1 MTTAATLEMSSATVV
16 FGSGRTSNTVLD
28 SVSLRVRPGE
38 FVSLIGPSGCG
49 KSTVLN
55 VFAGFVRCTAGT
67 ATLDSHAITGPGPD
81 RSVVFQQYS
90 LFPWL
95 TVQRN
100 VEYGLRALG
109 VSRQVR
115 SAKAL
120 RLLEH
125 TGLAQYAH
133 RYPDQ
138 LSGGMKQRVGIIR
151 AFATDPRVLLM
162 DEPFSALDAQTRSTM
177 QQLLTDIWEEHRI
190 SVLFVTHDIEE
201 AVFLSDR
208 VFVMSAAPGRIL
220 REIDVALPRPR
231 DADLVDTAAFLEH
244 VHEIRVM
251 VRREGLAG
259 IGESPADATHGER
272 RVEELELERV
282 LRALARREGLAG
294 VGALPAGATRREALA
309 ERS

>member
-1 MTTAATLEMSSATVV
+1 MNTAATLEMNNATVA
-16 FGSGRTSNTVLD
+16 FGSGAMRHTALD
-28 SVSLRVRPGE
+28 QVSLRVRPGE

-55 VFAGFVRCTAGT
+55 VFAGFVRCASGT
-67 ATLDSHAITGPGPD
+67 ATLDSRAITGPGPD
-81 RSVVFQQYS
+81 RSVVFQQPS

-95 TVQRN
+95 NVQRN

-109 VSRQVR
+109 VSRQER
-115 SAKAL
+115 GAKAM

-125 TGLAQYAH
+125 TGLAQYAD

-162 DEPFSALDAQTRSTM
+162 DEPFSALDAQTRLTM

-208 VFVMSAAPGRIL
+208 VLVMSAAPGRIL
-220 REIDVALPRPR
+220 RELSVALPRPR
-231 DADLVDTAAFLEH
+231 ETDLVDTAAFLEY
-244 VHEIRVM
+244 VHEIRVL
-251 VRREGLAG
+251 VRQEGLAG
-259 IGESPADATHGER
+259 IGESQPDATHGQVPAEDA
-272 RVEELELERV
+272 ELQRV
-282 LRALARREGLAG
+282 L
-294 VGALPAGATRREALA
+294 EALLRKAGSAAANSSKA
-309 ERS
+309 ES

>member
-1 MTTAATLEMSSATVV
+1 MSTAATLEMSSATVV
-16 FGSGRTSNTVLD
+16 FGSGGTRHTVLD
-28 SVSLRVRPGE
+28 RVSLLVRPGE

-55 VFAGFVRCTAGT
+55 VFAGFVPCAAGT
-67 ATLDSHAITGPGPD
+67 ATLDSRPITGPGPD

-95 TVQRN
+95 NVQRN
-100 VEYGLRALG
+100 VEYGLRAQG

-115 SAKAL
+115 RAKAL
-120 RLLEH
+120 KLLEH
-125 TGLAQYAH
+125 AGLAQYAD

-162 DEPFSALDAQTRSTM
+162 DEPFSALDAQTRLTM

-220 REIDVALPRPR
+220 RELSVALPRPR
-231 DADLVDTAAFLEH
+231 ETDLVDTAAFLEY
-244 VHEIRVM
+244 VHEIRVL
-251 VRREGLAG
+251 VRQEGLVG
-259 IGESPADATHGER
+259 IGESQADATDGQEPAK
-272 RVEELELERV
+272 EAELQRV
-282 LRALARREGLAG
+282 LKALLRRAGSVAAISSK
-294 VGALPAGATRREALA
+294 A
-309 ERS
+309 ES

>member
-1 MTTAATLEMSSATVV
+1 MNTAATLEMNNATVA
-16 FGSGRTSNTVLD
+16 FGSGATRHTALD
-28 SVSLRVRPGE
+28 KVSLRVRPGE

-55 VFAGFVRCTAGT
+55 VFAGFVRCASGT
-67 ATLDSHAITGPGPD
+67 ATLDARAITGPGPD
-81 RSVVFQQYS
+81 RSVVFQQPS

-95 TVQRN
+95 NVQRN

-109 VSRQVR
+109 VSRQAR
-115 SAKAL
+115 AAKAV

-125 TGLAQYAH
+125 AGLAQYAD

-162 DEPFSALDAQTRSTM
+162 DEPFSALDAQTRLTM
-177 QQLLTDIWEEHRI
+177 QQLLTEIWEEHRI

-208 VFVMSAAPGRIL
+208 VFVMSAAPARIL
-220 REIDVALPRPR
+220 RELSVALPRPR
-231 DADLVDTAAFLEH
+231 ETDLVDTAAFLEY
-244 VHEIRVM
+244 VHEIRVL
-251 VRREGLAG
+251 VRQEGLVG
-259 IGESPADATHGER
+259 IGESQGGATDGQEPAEGS
-272 RVEELELERV
+272 ELQRV
-282 LRALARREGLAG
+282 L
-294 VGALPAGATRREALA
+294 EALLR
-309 ERS
+309 RSESAAAISSKAQS

>member
-1 MTTAATLEMSSATVV
+1 MNTAATLEMNNATVS
-16 FGSGRTSNTVLD
+16 FGSGGTRNTVLD
-28 SVSLRVRPGE
+28 RVSLLVRPGE

-55 VFAGFVRCTAGT
+55 VFAGFVRCASGT
-67 ATLDSHAITGPGPD
+67 ATLDSRSITGPGPD

-95 TVQRN
+95 NVQRN

-109 VSRQVR
+109 VSRRVR
-115 SAKAL
+115 RAKAL

-125 TGLAQYAH
+125 AGLAQYAD

-138 LSGGMKQRVGIIR
+138 LSGGMKQRVGIVR

-208 VFVMSAAPGRIL
+208 VFVMSAAPGRVL
-220 REIDVALPRPR
+220 RELSVALPRPR
-231 DADLVDTAAFLEH
+231 DADLVDTAAFLEY
-244 VHEIRVM
+244 VHEIRVL

-259 IGESPADATHGER
+259 IGESP
-272 RVEELELERV
+272 VEVALDENLAQELELQRV
-282 LRALARREGLAG
+282 LRVLMRRKEAVGTGKSPARVEVPEAG
-294 VGALPAGATRREALA
+294 
-309 ERS
+309 

>member
-1 MTTAATLEMSSATVV
+1 MNTPATLEMNNATVV
-16 FGSGRTSNTVLD
+16 FGGGATRHTVLD
-28 SVSLRVRPGE
+28 RVSLRVRPGE

-55 VFAGFVRCTAGT
+55 VFAGFVRCAAGT
-67 ATLDSHAITGPGPD
+67 ATLDSRPITGPGPD

-90 LFPWL
+90 LFPWMN
-95 TVQRN
+95 VQRN

-109 VSRQVR
+109 VSRRVR
-115 SAKAL
+115 RAKAL

-125 TGLAQYAH
+125 TGLAQYAD

-177 QQLLTDIWEEHRI
+177 QQLLTDIWEERRI

-208 VFVMSAAPGRIL
+208 VFVMSAAPGRVL
-220 REIDVALPRPR
+220 RELSVDLPRPR
-231 DADLVDTAAFLEH
+231 DADLVDTAAFLEY
-244 VHEIRVM
+244 VHEIRVL
-251 VRREGLAG
+251 VRREGLVG
-259 IGESPADATHGER
+259 IGESPAEVALDEDLAQ
-272 RVEELELERV
+272 ELELQRV
-282 LRALARREGLAG
+282 LRVLMRRKEAAARAEARAMAG
-294 VGALPAGATRREALA
+294 
-309 ERS
+309 S